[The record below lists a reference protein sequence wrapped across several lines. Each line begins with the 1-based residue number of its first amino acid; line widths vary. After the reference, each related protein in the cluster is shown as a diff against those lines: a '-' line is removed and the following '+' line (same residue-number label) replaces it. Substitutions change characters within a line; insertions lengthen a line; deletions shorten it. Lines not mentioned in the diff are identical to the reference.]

1 MKTLILTGGKLTDS
15 FLLPFFFFFLYE
27 YIIVV
32 DGALSL
38 AHRIGL
44 SFHALVGDFDTVS
57 SKIKDLYK
65 DDSSIYF
72 EQHSP
77 RKNETDTQL
86 ALDIALEKGASDITI
101 LGGTG
106 GRLDH
111 FFGNVHILKRALE
124 HQIPCSLVD
133 EQNKIQ
139 LIKGSYTISK
149 INQYGTYVSLIPFTE
164 KVTGITL
171 KGFAYPLSNATISSG
186 ETIGISNE
194 IVEEYGSI
202 TMEEG
207 IFICIES
214 RDK

>member
-15 FLLPFFFFFLYE
+15 FLLPFLEKEFFD

-32 DGALSL
+32 DGALQI
-38 AHRIGL
+38 AHKIGL

-57 SKIKDLYK
+57 TKIKELYQGL
-65 DDSSIYF
+65 DTIYF

-86 ALDIALEKGASDITI
+86 ALDIALLKGATHITI

-111 FFGNVHILKRALE
+111 FFGNIHVLKRALDKD
-124 HQIPCSLVD
+124 ISCVLID
-133 EQNKIQ
+133 KQNRIQ
-139 LIKGSYTISK
+139 LIKNSFTISK
-149 INQYGTYVSLIPFTE
+149 ENQYGTYVSLIPFTE

-171 KGFAYPLSNATISSG
+171 TGFAYPLHNATISNG

-194 IVEEYGSI
+194 IEEEYGHI
-202 TMEEG
+202 TIEEG
-207 IFICIES
+207 ILICIES
-214 RDK
+214 HD